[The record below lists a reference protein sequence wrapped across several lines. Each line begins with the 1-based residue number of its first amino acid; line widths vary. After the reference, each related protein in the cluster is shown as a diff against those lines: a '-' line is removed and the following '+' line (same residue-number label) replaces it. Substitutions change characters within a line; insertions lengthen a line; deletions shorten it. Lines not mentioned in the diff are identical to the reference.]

1 MINYKTGDLVKTKI
15 INKDG
20 IISFFEPSNNDKENT
35 YLIVIDDEFD
45 VIHYWNAGISCV
57 EVYYNNDLYIVET
70 INLERC

>member
-20 IISFFEPSNNDKENT
+20 IISFFEPSNNDKENA

-45 VIHYWNAGISCV
+45 VINWNTDISYV
-57 EVYYNNDLYIVET
+57 EVYYNNDFYAVET

>member
-45 VIHYWNAGISCV
+45 VINWNTDISYV
-57 EVYYNNDLYIVET
+57 EVYYNNDFYAVET